1 MSYVVALTGG
11 IGSGKTT
18 IANLFATL
26 GVPIV
31 DADIVARE
39 VVEKGSPLLS
49 QIAEHFGK
57 DILDSEGRLNRGK
70 LRQIV
75 FADDVKK
82 QWLNNLLHPAIRKQM
97 LADLSSITAPYV
109 LWVVPLLFENKLT
122 EFCDRVLV
130 IDLEESTQLLRA
142 SQRDKN
148 SQQQIKQIIATQVS
162 RQQRIDGA
170 DDIIDNNESLELS
183 LERLKNE
190 VEQLHQKYLVL
201 AKQPI

>member
-130 IDLEESTQLLRA
+130 IDSEESTQLLRA

-190 VEQLHQKYLVL
+190 VEQLHQKYLAL
-201 AKQPI
+201 AK

>member
-190 VEQLHQKYLVL
+190 VEQLHQKYLAL
-201 AKQPI
+201 AK